1 MHQMQEGLH
10 PESQEREDLP
20 GLLEEGESET
30 MIPDYYGESIARCDI
45 CHEWGVYDAMCELS
59 DPFKN
64 DARMRHH
71 SCEG

>member
-1 MHQMQEGLH
+1 
-10 PESQEREDLP
+10 
-20 GLLEEGESET
+20 